1 LFNFE
6 PTTIQADE
14 TTPLTYPITI
24 YNDTKPIF
32 SKAFYS
38 LGNVFQLEL
47 IDSDNNKTSVS
58 GPDFT
63 DPITGAY
70 HIQIPL
76 DPGLYTI
83 RAQITAIGSN
93 VPEQEIVDEFKI
105 RVTS

>member
-1 LFNFE
+1 MFNFE

-14 TTPLTYPITI
+14 TTSLTYIPI

-38 LGNVFQLEL
+38 LGNVFHFEL
-47 IDSDNNKTSVS
+47 IDSDNNKTSVF
-58 GPDFT
+58 GPVFT

-76 DPGLYTI
+76 EPGLYTI
-83 RAQITAIGSN
+83 RSQITAIGSN
-93 VPEQEIVDEFKI
+93 VPKQEILINLK
-105 RVTS
+105 